1 MRKILQLEDF
11 SLSRLHVDW
20 HEPEGDAKVMVE
32 SFLDY
37 DVARHRRDKKRF
49 RVDLRVRIA
58 PPVKGPKVGYEIDSE
73 IVAIFSFPEGVAED
87 QMQRLVRFNGCF
99 ILYGILRGEIASFT
113 GSFPGGKFLLPTVDM
128 EEVVRAVE
136 KRRAER
142 GSIKRAGIYKRK
154 SKA

>member
-1 MRKILQLEDF
+1 MRKILQLKDF
-11 SLSRLHVDW
+11 FLRRLRVDW
-20 HEPEGDAKVMVE
+20 HEPEGNAKVMVE

-49 RVDLRVRIA
+49 RLDLRVRIA
-58 PPVKGPKVGYEIDSE
+58 PSPKGLKAGYEIDSE
-73 IVAIFSFPEGVAED
+73 IAGVFSFPDGVSEEEK
-87 QMQRLVRFNGCF
+87 QWLVRFNGCF

-136 KRRAER
+136 KGKAER
-142 GSIKRAGIYKRK
+142 GSIKRARIQKRK
-154 SKA
+154 SRE